1 MIKTGN
7 YLCFITALLISLVF
21 SASGHT
27 QDITVDAALTETNI
41 FSGEPVRL
49 DLKVSGQS
57 INAIQQPVIPNIDGL
72 RWLSNN
78 TSTSQSFSYIN
89 GRPSVSY
96 TYGYTFIAQEP
107 GEYTFPSLSVTVNGE
122 QFQTNKISFKVLDQE
137 SLGNG
142 NADRSPDIYV
152 RLEPST
158 TEPVVGEQVIAD
170 VVLYFKDVIE
180 VSSYQPSPGW
190 KAEGFWKE
198 ELENRQRAQT
208 SSTII
213 NGIRYQRARLLQYA
227 IFPTKSGELEL
238 SPFDISVQVRNR
250 NRRTDFF
257 GFGQERMELS
267 TIPVTIDVQPL
278 PPLENAS
285 FSGGVGN
292 FSITRSVN
300 PKKAYVGESVEIVT
314 TITGKGNI
322 PLIVKPEYEY
332 PETLEIYNP
341 QETSTITR
349 SNRQIGGTK
358 IFTDIVIARNEGIF
372 EIPATNVAFYD
383 PSRERYSIT
392 ELPALTI
399 NAERD
404 PRAVSTT
411 AENELRFDVQPITGL
426 ANWVG
431 VNEKAMHSKVW
442 VWVLL
447 IFPLVVLGGGFVIKQ
462 YRDRMNTDVAFARS
476 QKAKEKAVKELELAQ
491 SAKDLKTGYNHLQ
504 KALTQY
510 ITDKLNLPPAGLSND
525 KLVAELESIGA
536 TTISKDV
543 KKLLDK
549 CDTIA
554 YAPNA
559 TQAGLDTDIQKS
571 EELIKSI
578 GRLI

>member
-7 YLCFITALLISLVF
+7 YLCIITALFFSLVF
-21 SASGHT
+21 STSGRT

-41 FSGEPVRL
+41 FAGEPVRL
-49 DLKVSGQS
+49 DLKVAGQS
-57 INAIQQPVIPNIDGL
+57 INSVQQPTIPAISGL

-78 TSTSQSFSYIN
+78 TNTSQSFKYIN

-96 TYGYTFIAQEP
+96 TYGYTFIAQSA
-107 GEYTFPSLSVTVNGE
+107 GEYTFPSLEVTVNGE
-122 QFQTNKISFKVLDQE
+122 TFRTREIPFKILNQE
-137 SLGNG
+137 SAGDG
-142 NADRSPDIYV
+142 QTEQSPDIYV
-152 RLEPST
+152 RMEPST
-158 TEPVVGEQVIAD
+158 TEPVVGEQVIVD
-170 VVLYFKDVIE
+170 VVLYFKDAIE

-227 IFPTKSGELEL
+227 IFPTKSGDLEL
-238 SPFDISVQVRNR
+238 SPFDLSVQVRNR
-250 NRRTDFF
+250 NRRRDIF

-267 TIPVTIDVQPL
+267 TLPVTINVQSL
-278 PPLENAS
+278 PTIENAT
-285 FSGGVGN
+285 FSGGVGD

-300 PKKAYVGESVEIVT
+300 PQKAYVGESVEIVT

-332 PETLEIYNP
+332 PETLELYNP

-358 IFTDIVIARNEGIF
+358 IFTDIVIARNEGDF
-372 EIPATNVAFYD
+372 EVPSTNIAFYD
-383 PSRERYSIT
+383 PDRDQYSVT
-392 ELPALTI
+392 KLPALTI

-404 PRAVSTT
+404 PRSVSAST
-411 AENELRFDVQPITGL
+411 ENELRFDVQPITGL
-426 ANWVG
+426 ANWVTL
-431 VNEKAMHSKVW
+431 NKEPMHTKMW

-447 IFPLVVLGGGFVIKQ
+447 LLPVFVLAVGFVIKQ
-462 YRDRMNTDVAFARS
+462 YRDRMNSDIAFARS
-476 QKAKEKAVKELELAQ
+476 QKARENAFAELELAK
-491 SAKDLKTGYNHLQ
+491 SADDIKSGYNHLQ
-504 KALTQY
+504 KALGKY
-510 ITDKLNLPPAGLSND
+510 IADKLNLPPAGLSNE
-525 KLVAELESIGA
+525 KLVSELESIGA
-536 TTISKDV
+536 STISKDV

-554 YAPNA
+554 FAPNA
-559 TQAGLDTDIQKS
+559 TQAGLETDIQKT